1 MAYNISSMVK
11 RVSLKDIAEKVG
23 VSIALVSYVMNG
35 KEKEKRV
42 GADVVE
48 RIRRTARELNYRP
61 NQIAKSLRTGTTKTI
76 GLIVADIANP
86 FFGDLA
92 RVIED
97 EAGKY
102 GYTVIIGSSDEDAQ
116 KSGVLV
122 ELLVNRQVDGFI
134 IVPAE
139 GTAHQIQSLKERG
152 IPLVLTDRYFQEV
165 TTNYVILDNYE
176 ASFEA
181 VSHLIEK
188 GHRKIGM
195 IAYKSELIHMQE
207 RVRGYVEAMKA
218 KNLENEVNV
227 QRVRYSNLT
236 GDTEKVLSHFT
247 TGKKKVDALL
257 FATSALTIAGLY
269 VIKRIGLKVPEQL
282 AIIGFDGNETYDF
295 FYSPLTYIE
304 QPISEIG
311 KEAVRLLLD
320 QISGS
325 GKVAHMKI
333 KHNLIVR
340 NSSL

>member
-1 MAYNISSMVK
+1 
-11 RVSLKDIAEKVG
+11 
-23 VSIALVSYVMNG
+23 
-35 KEKEKRV
+35 
-42 GADVVE
+42 
-48 RIRRTARELNYRP
+48 
-61 NQIAKSLRTGTTKTI
+61 
-76 GLIVADIANP
+76 
-86 FFGDLA
+86 
-92 RVIED
+92 
-97 EAGKY
+97 
-102 GYTVIIGSSDEDAQ
+102 
-116 KSGVLV
+116 
-122 ELLVNRQVDGFI
+122 
-134 IVPAE
+134 
-139 GTAHQIQSLKERG
+139 
-152 IPLVLTDRYFQEV
+152 
-165 TTNYVILDNYE
+165 VILDNYE